1 MLPYDSA
8 DKNVGIKQSQ
18 GTMACIQPLPLEK
31 KIIPFPIMNHLYE
44 NH

>member
-1 MLPYDSA
+1 MVTNNVYMLPYDSA

-31 KIIPFPIMNHLYE
+31 KKSPSQL
-44 NH
+44 